1 MGPGKELFGHA
12 CASGGVILRPGSN
25 HKVMCAHAR
34 DHGAYCGSFCPSP
47 GGKLCSDAWR
57 PEDIGEY
64 LRLQT
69 LSYRSSPEYG
79 YYNEFL
85 IHGLV
90 WDRNLPHSIEGF
102 LTSKGD
108 GMVSSRAHADF
119 LKKYGVS
126 AEDYPLLT
134 MTRSLTKLFVVG
146 KKFAEKGDPTG
157 VERGPGWLDR
167 PPYSFERTW

>member
-12 CASGGVILRPGSN
+12 CASGGVILRPGSTTRS
-25 HKVMCAHAR
+25 CARHAR
-34 DHGAYCGSFCPSP
+34 IMVRGSFCPSP

-57 PEDIGEY
+57 PGDIGEY

-85 IHGLV
+85 IDGLV
-90 WDRNLPHSIEGF
+90 WDRNLPHSIGF

-108 GMVSSRAHADF
+108 APVSSSRAHADF

-126 AEDYPLLT
+126 AEDTTADDDTEPHQALC
-134 MTRSLTKLFVVG
+134 
-146 KKFAEKGDPTG
+146 
-157 VERGPGWLDR
+157 GW
-167 PPYSFERTW
+167 